1 MDSASFKALSIPS
14 GQEALQAATLLQP
27 RETDFLRHFQVLC
40 RSFPPDL
47 ARAALETAILR
58 REGRVKFPF
67 SDSMYFTREALEQ
80 ASAYEISTYRSARY
94 RPFTCLVDLGCS
106 IGGDSLALASIA
118 PTIGIDRDR
127 LRLVLAQANLIALG
141 LADRVVFLQADLNA
155 YLPLVSSNHTALF
168 FDPGR
173 RDQGRRVFSVNAYQ
187 PPLRMVSIWQA
198 DFPATGVKISPGVDL
213 AELITYDAEVEF
225 ISLHGGLK
233 EAVLWFGPLKTARR
247 RATILPGP
255 HTLSAPRMLEF
266 DQTCETAR
274 TSEPLAYLYEP
285 DPAVLRAGLVVDLA
299 AQLGAFQLDPDI
311 AYLTAEEQQP
321 TPFARAWAIE
331 AWFPFGLKRLRSYLR
346 ERQVGR
352 VTVKKRGSPLQPEA
366 LINDLRLSGDQERVV
381 FLTHLRGAPI
391 VLISRS

>member
-1 MDSASFKALSIPS
+1 MDQASFNALSIPS
-14 GQEALQAATLLQP
+14 GQEALQAAILLQP

-67 SDSMYFTREALEQ
+67 ADSMYFTREALEQ

-94 RPFTCLVDLGCS
+94 DPFTCLVDLGCS

-118 PTIGIDRDR
+118 PTVGIDRDP
-127 LRLVLAQANLIALG
+127 LRLVLAQANLAALG
-141 LADRVVFLQADLNA
+141 LADRANFLHADLQAP
-155 YLPLVSSNHTALF
+155 LPLGSSSHTALF

-187 PPLRMVSIWQA
+187 PPLRMVSVWQS

-213 AELITYDAEVEF
+213 AELATYDAEVEF

-247 RATILPGP
+247 RATILPGA
-255 HTLSAPRMLEF
+255 HTLSTSRLPEF
-266 DQTCETAR
+266 EQPCNTPP

-381 FLTHLRGAPI
+381 FLTHLRGAPV
-391 VLISRS
+391 VLIGRP